1 MRSLDLFMNWY
12 TMGGMNRGITLT
24 ELMEMPAWLLR
35 DFKYLLGKY
44 NQIKRDKENYRKMVK
59 HAKGQG
65 GGNTIQGPVAHE

>member
-24 ELMEMPAWLLR
+24 ELAEMPAWLLR
-35 DFKYLLGKY
+35 DFKYLLGKF
-44 NQIKRDKENYRKMVK
+44 NTIKRDKENYKKMVE

-65 GGNTIQGPVAHE
+65 GGDPL